1 MRVLFADDHA
11 LLRDTLKAYL
21 EADGSIS
28 VQLAVDVPHALQTIR
43 QQGPFDLVLLD
54 YHIPGMD
61 GLLGLRQMVAAQ
73 GDAPVILLTGMATP
87 GTADAALRHGAL
99 AVLSKTLSIDK
110 LKEAIISAVGRNYLP
125 RYGSGSGAAASPDM
139 PILTPR
145 QEQVLRCIC
154 NGMSNKAIAH
164 HLNLQENT
172 VKMYVKMIF
181 AKLNVNSRT
190 QAILAARNFDLA

>member
-11 LLRDTLKAYL
+11 LLRDTLKAFL
-21 EADGSIS
+21 EADGSMSI
-28 VQLAVDVPHALQTIR
+28 QLAVDVPDALRIIR
-43 QQGPFDLVLLD
+43 QEGAFDLVLLD

-61 GLLGLRQMVAAQ
+61 GLLGLRQVIAAQ
-73 GDAPVILLTGMATP
+73 GDAPVILLTGMATA
-87 GTADAALRHGAL
+87 GTAEAALRHGAL
-99 AVLSKTLSIDK
+99 AVLSKTLPSDK
-110 LKEAIISAVGRNYLP
+110 LKDAIIAAVGRTLLP
-125 RYGSGSGAAASPDM
+125 QYGQGSIGAGSGDPLM
-139 PILTPR
+139 LTPR

-164 HLNLQENT
+164 HLKLQENT

-190 QAILAARNFDLA
+190 QAVIAARDLLAV

>member
-21 EADGSIS
+21 EADGTLS
-28 VQLAVDVPHALQTIR
+28 VELADDVPAALQIIR

-61 GLLGLRQMVAAQ
+61 GLFGLRQIIAAQ
-73 GDAPVILLTGMATP
+73 GDAPVILLTGMATA
-87 GTADAALRHGAL
+87 GTAEAALRHGAL
-99 AVLSKTLSIDK
+99 AVLSKTLPSDK
-110 LKEAIISAVGRNYLP
+110 LKDAVVAAIDRTLIP
-125 RYGSGSGAAASPDM
+125 HYGKSCETPASDVPM
-139 PILTPR
+139 LTPR

-154 NGMSNKAIAH
+154 NGLSNKAIAH

-190 QAILAARNFDLA
+190 QAILAARDLIMI